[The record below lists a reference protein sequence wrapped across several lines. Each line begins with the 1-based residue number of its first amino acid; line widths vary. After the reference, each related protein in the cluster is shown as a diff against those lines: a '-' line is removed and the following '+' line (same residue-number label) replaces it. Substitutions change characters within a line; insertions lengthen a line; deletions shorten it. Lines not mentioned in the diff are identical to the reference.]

1 MKKAILILSLITG
14 SAVML
19 NAQAPEGFQFGAGIR
34 AGLPVGDFG
43 DTHSFG
49 IGGELQGEYGFSKDF
64 SGIFTTG
71 FSHFFGKE
79 ETIGNITVEYEGVGL
94 IPILAGVR
102 YYPSSNVFIG
112 AQAGLGI
119 LTGNN
124 NSEAGFN
131 WQPQVGFNTEHFQV
145 ALNYNGLTKD
155 GSTLGHIGLTG
166 IFKFGGGGSAKK

>member
-1 MKKAILILSLITG
+1 MKKVILMLFMIAG
-14 SAVML
+14 FAVGV

-49 IGGELQGEYGFSKDF
+49 IGGELQGEYGFSKNF
-64 SGIFTTG
+64 SGIITSGFT
-71 FSHFFGKE
+71 HFFGKT
-79 ETIGNITVEYEGVGL
+79 ETIGSITVEYEGVGL
-94 IPILAGVR
+94 IPVIAGLR
-102 YYPSSNVFIG
+102 YYPSNNIFLG
-112 AQAGLGI
+112 AQAGVGI
-119 LTGNN
+119 LTGNGD
-124 NSEAGFN
+124 SEAGFN
-131 WQPQVGFNTEHFQV
+131 WQPQVGFSTEHFQV